1 MKRFTPVA
9 LALTVI
15 FSAAPAQAGDYF
27 KGRKIY
33 AEHCAR
39 CHGNN
44 GVPQVPGTPDFSRG
58 DGLMAPEQALVR
70 SLRYGRGLMP
80 GFEVVLR
87 GRELLDVLAY
97 VRSLQR

>member
-9 LALTVI
+9 LALIAVV
-15 FSAAPAQAGDYF
+15 SAAPAQAGDYF

-33 AEHCAR
+33 ADHCAR

-58 DGLMAPEQALVR
+58 EGLMAPEQTLVR

-80 GFEVVLR
+80 GYEVMLR

-97 VRSLQR
+97 VRSLRR